1 MVTKLKRRIDG
12 TCYCAHCMMQQR
24 DVEATCFYCGY
35 VFSNYEDVLREIY
48 MEAEEES
55 TLKGAEEK

>member
-35 VFSNYEDVLREIY
+35 MFSNYEDVLCEIY
-48 MEAEEES
+48 MEADEEF